1 MFANRRDW
9 VQIFCNC
16 CSYALGVREL
26 IIAHHWAGYP
36 KVEKKKKNTQTG
48 RLQLSAFMA
57 YNEKHDDMYIRSAFM
72 ADYD

>member
-1 MFANRRDW
+1 LLTDETK
-9 VQIFCNC
+9 VYFCNC

-26 IIAHHWAGYP
+26 KIAHHWAGYP
-36 KVEKKKKNTQTG
+36 KVEEKRMNTQTG

-57 YNEKHDDMYIRSAFM
+57 DTDKNDDIYIRSAFM

>member
-1 MFANRRDW
+1 LLTDETRFN
-9 VQIFCNC
+9 FCNC

-36 KVEKKKKNTQTG
+36 KVEIKRMNTQTG

-57 YNEKHDDMYIRSAFM
+57 DTEKQDDMYIRNAFM